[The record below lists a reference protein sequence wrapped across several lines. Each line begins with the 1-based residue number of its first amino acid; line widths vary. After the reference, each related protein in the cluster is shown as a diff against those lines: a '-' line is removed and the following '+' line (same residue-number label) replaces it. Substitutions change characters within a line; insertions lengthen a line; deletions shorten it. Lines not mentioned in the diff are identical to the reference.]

1 MTRQG
6 FIYEKHYIQLC
17 NQARLHSRA
26 SANQQEMS
34 FGAECFL
41 CGELNGFKGQ
51 IKKTYPEIIKY
62 LGIVIRG

>member
-1 MTRQG
+1 M
-6 FIYEKHYIQLC
+6 KKSYIQLC
-17 NQARLHSRA
+17 NQARLHPRT

-41 CGELNGFKGQ
+41 CCELNGFKGQ

-62 LGIVIRG
+62 LGIM